1 MVGRATSPFGSPPLE
16 APVQHL
22 KKSLFDAYDGFADK
36 RIKNL
41 EKSALFIVD
50 DRGRGDHAAD
60 KSLFLWF
67 CAVHVEVKSESQVVV
82 RLSGGVPMSSGVKA
96 WAKENGA
103 KTQTTPETTLSFAV
117 SKGAE
122 SILDSLASA
131 IRAITA
137 PGVRYPVAA
146 YKYVC
151 PRTAGTLE
159 KLSAVLQAAW
169 KG

>member
-1 MVGRATSPFGSPPLE
+1 M
-16 APVQHL
+16 QHL
-22 KKSLFDAYDGFADK
+22 KKALFEAYDGFADK
-36 RIKNL
+36 RIKDL

-50 DRGRGDHAAD
+50 GRGPGDYAAD

-67 CAVHVEVKSESQVVV
+67 CAVHVEVKSETQVVV
-82 RLSGGVPMSSGVKA
+82 RLSGGVPTSPGVKA

-103 KTQTTPETTLSFAV
+103 KIQTTPVATLSVAV
-117 SKGAE
+117 AKGSE

-137 PGVRYPVAA
+137 PGVKYSVAA

-151 PRTAGTLE
+151 PRTAATLKE
-159 KLSAVLQAAW
+159 LSAVLQAAW